1 MIPRVSHSIKSL
13 KISSLSVPYVGH
25 LRNLPFHL
33 TTENQIAEPSQYH
46 YEDHHASLSH
56 RSRCCLH
63 RARGK
68 DLRHSLRRQQGILRL
83 VFVVCQSKGYVAPS
97 RSEQAACV
105 SVTRRI
111 ITNEYSLFSGHPYMQ
126 FTSIWKL
133 AVRKSGGLR
142 SNSVPMLSPRPPRT
156 SVHFVPERKDTDM
169 REARSIGEGWLF
181 CSVFLYI
188 SCWNLV
194 PESNN
199 ATYGYFS
206 ACSVIPQ
213 FMCQGG
219 DFTNQNGTGGK
230 SIYGTKVISDL
241 LVLFGHRHHTYSITQ
256 SSHQPF

>member
-1 MIPRVSHSIKSL
+1 
-13 KISSLSVPYVGH
+13 
-25 LRNLPFHL
+25 
-33 TTENQIAEPSQYH
+33 
-46 YEDHHASLSH
+46 
-56 RSRCCLH
+56 
-63 RARGK
+63 
-68 DLRHSLRRQQGILRL
+68 
-83 VFVVCQSKGYVAPS
+83 
-97 RSEQAACV
+97 
-105 SVTRRI
+105 
-111 ITNEYSLFSGHPYMQ
+111 MQ

-181 CSVFLYI
+181 YSIFRYI
-188 SCWNLV
+188 SCRNLV
-194 PESNN
+194 HESNN

-230 SIYGTKVISDL
+230 SIYGTKVIQ
-241 LVLFGHRHHTYSITQ
+241 IC
-256 SSHQPF
+256 

>member
-1 MIPRVSHSIKSL
+1 MGVCKGFDSTCKPSHQVPQDTALPPTYKQL
-13 KISSLSVPYVGH
+13 FRSS
-25 LRNLPFHL
+25 
-33 TTENQIAEPSQYH
+33 NQASH

-56 RSRCCLH
+56 RSRCGLH
-63 RARGK
+63 RPRGK
-68 DLRHSLRRQQGILRL
+68 DLRHSLRRHQGILRL
-83 VFVVCQSKGYVAPS
+83 VFVVRQSKGYVAPS
-97 RSEQAACV
+97 LSEQAACRV
-105 SVTRRI
+105 CFTRRI
-111 ITNEYSLFSGHPYMQ
+111 ITIESSLFAVHPDMQ

-181 CSVFLYI
+181 YSIFRYT

-230 SIYGTKVISDL
+230 SIYGTKVIQ
-241 LVLFGHRHHTYSITQ
+241 IC
-256 SSHQPF
+256 